1 MPDAAARF
9 DAVLFDLD
17 GVLVDSE
24 PRWNDV
30 RIAYAGARGLAWTHD
45 DQRACMGGNSRQW
58 AEIMRERLGLADE
71 PVERIEADVIEGLVD
86 AYRHG
91 GVEVI
96 AGAPEAVSRIAA
108 RWQVAIASSSPPRVI
123 AAAVDALGLH
133 GVFGALTS
141 SDEVPHGKPEPDVYL
156 LAARRF
162 SVAPHRCIVVE
173 DSVNGVLAGKAAGAY
188 AVLIP
193 NPSVLPPAEAFDAA
207 DAVVASLADLR
218 PDALPA

>member
-1 MPDAAARF
+1 MIAQSAFADGGLRSHRAGPAGALGCYFGHVPDAAARF

-108 RWQVAIASSSPPRVI
+108 RWQVAIASSSPGWALVHLAIAFSGSNLHPARSVKAI
-123 AAAVDALGLH
+123 AASNIL
-133 GVFGALTS
+133 S
-141 SDEVPHGKPEPDVYL
+141 MREVCP
-156 LAARRF
+156 
-162 SVAPHRCIVVE
+162 C
-173 DSVNGVLAGKAAGAY
+173 AGPRQGG
-188 AVLIP
+188 I
-193 NPSVLPPAEAFDAA
+193 
-207 DAVVASLADLR
+207 
-218 PDALPA
+218 